1 MIDGSKEV
9 INPLYNIGFIYS
21 GSCKKKK
28 KFLYLPHLGLAALD
42 LTACYSLRATISPL
56 IPFNLELSE
65 DNEMLSI
72 WLLCPILYWLSGVLM
87 FWIEKQFPSLPWH
100 MWKPCPAKH
109 IIQPDP
115 GLGSQRV
122 CGCYATHRPAAES
135 GWQPLSGACWWT
147 VIDLSTILSCH
158 HNVHPGPLILYIFY
172 TLGRISV
179 SAFPKVKK
187 TLILKDTVVDIS
199 FVIRSTGLD
208 SFAVLTFIFYQ
219 SRVLKHPSH

>member
-1 MIDGSKEV
+1 M
-9 INPLYNIGFIYS
+9 
-21 GSCKKKK
+21 
-28 KFLYLPHLGLAALD
+28 PHLGLAALD

-122 CGCYATHRPAAES
+122 CGCYATHRQAAES

-208 SFAVLTFIFYQ
+208 SFAVLTFNFYQ

>member
-1 MIDGSKEV
+1 M
-9 INPLYNIGFIYS
+9 
-21 GSCKKKK
+21 
-28 KFLYLPHLGLAALD
+28 PHLGLAALD

-122 CGCYATHRPAAES
+122 CGCYATHRQAAES

-199 FVIRSTGLD
+199 FVIRSAGLD

>member
-1 MIDGSKEV
+1 M
-9 INPLYNIGFIYS
+9 
-21 GSCKKKK
+21 
-28 KFLYLPHLGLAALD
+28 PHLGLAALD

-56 IPFNLELSE
+56 IPFNLERSE

-100 MWKPCPAKH
+100 MWKPCPVKH

-122 CGCYATHRPAAES
+122 CGCYATHRQAAES

>member
-1 MIDGSKEV
+1 
-9 INPLYNIGFIYS
+9 
-21 GSCKKKK
+21 
-28 KFLYLPHLGLAALD
+28 
-42 LTACYSLRATISPL
+42 
-56 IPFNLELSE
+56 
-65 DNEMLSI
+65 MLSI

-122 CGCYATHRPAAES
+122 CGCYATHRQAAES

-179 SAFPKVKK
+179 SAFLKVKK
-187 TLILKDTVVDIS
+187 NFNIQRHCGRYFFS
-199 FVIRSTGLD
+199 HSERWTGLIYC
-208 SFAVLTFIFYQ
+208 AYIYFYQ
-219 SRVLKHPSH
+219 SRILKHPLLSFSDINTACMNSLLAFEISLGFEHLFWVNFNI

>member
-1 MIDGSKEV
+1 
-9 INPLYNIGFIYS
+9 
-21 GSCKKKK
+21 
-28 KFLYLPHLGLAALD
+28 
-42 LTACYSLRATISPL
+42 
-56 IPFNLELSE
+56 
-65 DNEMLSI
+65 MLSI

-122 CGCYATHRPAAES
+122 CGCYATHRQAAEF

-187 TLILKDTVVDIS
+187 NFNTQRHCGRYFFCHSK
-199 FVIRSTGLD
+199 RWTGLIYCAYIY
-208 SFAVLTFIFYQ
+208 FFISQEFWNIHYINFQ
-219 SRVLKHPSH
+219 T

>member
-1 MIDGSKEV
+1 M
-9 INPLYNIGFIYS
+9 
-21 GSCKKKK
+21 
-28 KFLYLPHLGLAALD
+28 PHLGLAALD
-42 LTACYSLRATISPL
+42 LTACYSLWATMSPL
-56 IPFNLELSE
+56 IPFNSELSE

-122 CGCYATHRPAAES
+122 CGCYATHRQAAES

-179 SAFPKVKK
+179 CAFPKVKK

-199 FVIRSTGLD
+199 FVIRSAGLD

>member
-1 MIDGSKEV
+1 M
-9 INPLYNIGFIYS
+9 
-21 GSCKKKK
+21 
-28 KFLYLPHLGLAALD
+28 PHLGLAALD

-122 CGCYATHRPAAES
+122 CGCYATHRQAAES

>member
-1 MIDGSKEV
+1 M
-9 INPLYNIGFIYS
+9 
-21 GSCKKKK
+21 
-28 KFLYLPHLGLAALD
+28 PHLGLAALD

-100 MWKPCPAKH
+100 MWKPCPVKH

-122 CGCYATHRPAAES
+122 CGCYATHRQAAES